1 MVNGGMLAKVAMK
14 RAAFFSEPVL
24 TVCAVWYFWKA
35 HMCMSFS
42 ALNLSSFFFF
52 FPP

>member
-1 MVNGGMLAKVAMK
+1 MVNGGMLTKVAMK

-35 HMCMSFS
+35 QMCMSFS
-42 ALNLSSFFFF
+42 ALNLFFLLFFFH
-52 FPP
+52 P